1 MLWLSRVQM
10 ESKLLRN
17 GWTDESSPPV
27 PLVPVNLLSSKPDSC
42 RQRRE
47 GPSADG
53 AAVSARTASVST
65 PTVARMKIGMPSWL
79 STWWNEFTSDKA
91 IMVEVISRALFPLMF
106 FIFNMVYWPWY
117 LMWTAATVS
126 YTDIILSGEATREGL
141 GTIES
146 SHVTGTIHRIRAIP
160 WGHG

>member
-1 MLWLSRVQM
+1 M

-117 LMWTAATVS
+117 LM
-126 YTDIILSGEATREGL
+126 
-141 GTIES
+141 
-146 SHVTGTIHRIRAIP
+146 
-160 WGHG
+160 